1 MYGRSTAARI
11 KSAVESMRRKQ
22 RLHEGDRSDVVLQML
37 DDATQGFTYDGWEG
51 DARKQQRQWVYG
63 RSTARRAS
71 TARWRACAES
81 NTSTIEP
88 GIVFSGTAGAR
99 PLRKRDFPGFPTA

>member
-81 NTSTIEP
+81 NTSTTRAWNCSP
-88 GIVFSGTAGAR
+88 GLRVPA
-99 PLRKRDFPGFPTA
+99 LRKRDFPGFPTA

>member
-1 MYGRSTAARI
+1 VYGRSTAARI

-51 DARKQQRQWVYG
+51 DARKQQR
-63 RSTARRAS
+63 
-71 TARWRACAES
+71 
-81 NTSTIEP
+81 
-88 GIVFSGTAGAR
+88 
-99 PLRKRDFPGFPTA
+99 